1 MLYNRNSFIV
11 FLKSRA
17 QTLALLNSINTKVS
31 FLFYHLS
38 ESFPGVPL
46 SLAAITFQNDRY
58 KITKAVRD
66 IFHKLKIYFMFDTS
80 LRDDW

>member
-46 SLAAITFQNDRY
+46 SLAAITFQNDR
-58 KITKAVRD
+58 
-66 IFHKLKIYFMFDTS
+66 
-80 LRDDW
+80 